1 MDLSGALLDD
11 TDAALVRALRA
22 SPRSSWTQLGHALRI
37 HPATAARRWKRLRDA
52 GWAWVTAFPALRDG
66 VASGAFL
73 EIDCLP
79 GGAARVVDAVLP
91 DPRVASVER
100 TGGNGLLL
108 TVVGA
113 DVPALS
119 ALVLEGIDQLPDVR
133 ATRLHVMAPP
143 ARGVPG
149 HAAPYEQPR
158 PEVPAVGGVAA
169 EHRALLLAL
178 APDGRR
184 PAAELAERV
193 GASASAVRR
202 RIRTMLEEG
211 LIALRC
217 EIAQPVRTSPVI
229 AHYWASVPVGEL
241 EGYVRA
247 VRSLP
252 PVIRCAKLNSAAN
265 LLITART
272 DSEGK
277 LGQLELALGKH
288 CPELQLTGRV
298 LTSQTWKL
306 RGWLLDEQGLPR
318 TCRPVDPWSPSPALS
333 GEPL

>member
-1 MDLSGALLDD
+1 VDLSGALLDD
-11 TDAALVRALRA
+11 TDTALVRALRA
-22 SPRSSWTQLGHALRI
+22 SPRSSWTQLGHALGI

-66 VASGAFL
+66 AASGAFL
-73 EIDCLP
+73 EVDCAP
-79 GGAARVVDAVLP
+79 GGAERVIDAVLP

-100 TGGNGLLL
+100 TGDAGLLL
-108 TVVGA
+108 TVVAA

-143 ARGVPG
+143 P
-149 HAAPYEQPR
+149 AATPRRAGSEQPR
-158 PEVPAVGGVAA
+158 PELSPVGAVAA

-178 APDGRR
+178 APDARR

-202 RIRTMLEEG
+202 RIRTMVEDG
-211 LIALRC
+211 IIALRC
-217 EIAQPVRTSPVI
+217 EVAQPVRSSPVV
-229 AHYWASVPVGEL
+229 AHYWAAAPVGEL
-241 EGYVRA
+241 AGYVRA

-272 DSEGK
+272 DSENK
-277 LGQLELALGKH
+277 LGQLELALAKQ
-288 CPELQLTGRV
+288 CPELHLTGRV
-298 LTSQTWKL
+298 LTSRTWKL
-306 RGWLLDEQGLPR
+306 RGWLLDEHGVPR
-318 TCRPVDPWSPSPALS
+318 SCRPVDPWSPSPALS
-333 GEPL
+333 GDPP